1 LHIVILSAKSFDS
14 CQYLLLVLKH
24 RLDTIPRSFL
34 FVSNFFD
41 IYTSERETK
50 ALHHL
55 VDGQNT
61 KGRLYSMRNYENLV
75 IVKPTLTAEEIQAS
89 ITAIEEVITSNG
101 GEIAA
106 RDTMGMR
113 KLAYPINKNE
123 RGYFYVI
130 YYSIAPSAISEIERR
145 FRINENLLRFVTIK
159 YDTNR
164 EVAAWKQLVLK
175 ANKKASSPAEETK
188 TREIE
193 IAPEVE
199 EVAEET
205 AE

>member
-1 LHIVILSAKSFDS
+1 
-14 CQYLLLVLKH
+14 
-24 RLDTIPRSFL
+24 
-34 FVSNFFD
+34 
-41 IYTSERETK
+41 
-50 ALHHL
+50 
-55 VDGQNT
+55 
-61 KGRLYSMRNYENLV
+61 MRNYENLV

-89 ITAIEEVITSNG
+89 IAAIEEVITSNG

-113 KLAYPINKNE
+113 KLAYPVNKNE

-164 EVAAWKQLVLK
+164 EVTAWNQLVIK
-175 ANKKASSPAEETK
+175 ANKKASLPAGEAK
-188 TREIE
+188 
-193 IAPEVE
+193 VE
-199 EVAEET
+199 EVVIPAALEEDAEEA